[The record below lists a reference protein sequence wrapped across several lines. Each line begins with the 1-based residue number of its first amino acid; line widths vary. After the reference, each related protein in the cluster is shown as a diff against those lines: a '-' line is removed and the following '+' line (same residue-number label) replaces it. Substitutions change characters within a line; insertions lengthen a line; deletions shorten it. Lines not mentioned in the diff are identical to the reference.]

1 MMRRIVMEKEYNG
14 FETTVLNEHYS
25 VAGAY
30 AATAD
35 RIMTEKEAEDIDA
48 LSRDSKKIV
57 RYQGKD
63 EKIYYGIVEGDT
75 ILQLLNDFA
84 EITNGTFTYDGTKV
98 LLADVKLLVPV
109 EPSKIVNFGWTFA
122 GHAKE
127 TGGKANLKEPFLFL
141 KPQSALIAEKET
153 IYLPPIDLT
162 NKVELEG
169 EVALVIG
176 KSGKNIPE
184 EEALSYVFGY
194 TVFNDVTARD
204 LTKSDPQFTRGKGFD
219 TFGPIG
225 PWVVTGVDPTHL
237 RIVTTLNGEVV
248 QDGNTSEMSLSIPFL
263 ISWVSKIMTLEP
275 GDVLALGS
283 PSGTCPM
290 KSGDVVTVEV
300 EKIGKLTN
308 YVK

>member
-1 MMRRIVMEKEYNG
+1 MEKVYNE
-14 FETTVLNEHYS
+14 FEITTLNEHDS
-25 VAGAY
+25 LADTCT
-30 AATAD
+30 ATAD
-35 RIMTEKEAEDIDA
+35 RIIATQEIEDMNA
-48 LSRDSKKIV
+48 LARDSKKIV
-57 RYQGKD
+57 RYQDKD
-63 EKIYYGIVEGDT
+63 QNIYYGIVEGET
-75 ILQLLNDFA
+75 VLQLLNNFA
-84 EITNGTFTYDGTKV
+84 EIANGTFAYDGTKV
-98 LLADVKLLVPV
+98 LLADVKLLIPV
-109 EPSKIVNFGWTFA
+109 EPSKVVNFGWTFA

-141 KPQSALIAEKET
+141 KPQSALIAEQET
-153 IYLPPIDLT
+153 ICLPPSDLT

-237 RIVTTLNGEVV
+237 RIITTLNGEVV